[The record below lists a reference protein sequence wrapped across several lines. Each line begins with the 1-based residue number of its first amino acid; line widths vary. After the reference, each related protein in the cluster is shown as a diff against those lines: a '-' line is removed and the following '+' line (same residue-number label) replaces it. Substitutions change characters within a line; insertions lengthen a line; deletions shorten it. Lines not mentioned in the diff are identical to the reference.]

1 MKYCAKELG
10 SCIDISHKYGLE
22 KDSRKVILESLSPYR
37 SDVYYN
43 AGLKQYYI
51 VGIKYSDLCFLK
63 GEYFIDSKRY
73 LQILREEGVLTEQ
86 HTLDDLAAI
95 GMEFQFSLYE
105 NDYLEYEKNGEIKTE
120 RFLSRTMP
128 KQKNYIET
136 KSIDAPKFKNKKQN
150 LVGLAKSKSI
160 KKIRV
165 DILGKRYYASKEK
178 FSLMVDKF

>member
-1 MKYCAKELG
+1 M
-10 SCIDISHKYGLE
+10 
-22 KDSRKVILESLSPYR
+22 
-37 SDVYYN
+37 
-43 AGLKQYYI
+43 
-51 VGIKYSDLCFLK
+51 
-63 GEYFIDSKRY
+63 
-73 LQILREEGVLTEQ
+73 REEGVLTEQ

-95 GMEFQFSLYE
+95 GTEFQFSLYK

-120 RFLSRTMP
+120 RFLSRTKP

-136 KSIDAPKFKNKKQN
+136 KPIDAPKLKNRERN

-165 DILGKRYYASKEK
+165 DILGNRYYASKEK